1 MRERPRKRVD
11 GRRERAGCCR
21 LRDALTH
28 QRVTAVTAVGTEHP
42 LPGKRNKAVYC
53 IIEGIQLSFI
63 LLSRI
68 KPTFAGVPSH
78 QEIDLAARKR
88 TACCGYRQKL
98 SAPWIAIMAPVLEDG
113 AQPGITALLS
123 FPPSVC
129 CFSFEKHPTQ
139 DYGLKY

>member
-1 MRERPRKRVD
+1 MRETQKTGRRKE
-11 GRRERAGCCR
+11 RERAGCCR

-68 KPTFAGVPSH
+68 NRHLLEYPVIRRSILLLEKGELGV
-78 QEIDLAARKR
+78 DTDR
-88 TACCGYRQKL
+88 
-98 SAPWIAIMAPVLEDG
+98 
-113 AQPGITALLS
+113 S
-123 FPPSVC
+123 FQ
-129 CFSFEKHPTQ
+129 HL
-139 DYGLKY
+139 G